1 MARQVFTGQEV
12 PHIFASR
19 SQDSG
24 RNSNGTLYFRG
35 DTLFSYR
42 DSFPIAHFFGD
53 AVLFNAD
60 SYSVT
65 TSKHMG
71 WARRALRQFESFE
84 IPNLTGF
91 LECVRD
97 YNRLPSHPKGEY
109 REYRAKQYEKSALE
123 YIERQLKIADGLE
136 SELPR
141 MRSEWKISEKR
152 SRIRMHQNAAAMMW
166 HSVMKKR
173 ALFNTVR
180 GKIEKADKAERRERY
195 TRAFND
201 LSARIE
207 MRRTNPVPDAYEGT
221 PDRRYLWQLENLVS
235 DIMRA
240 DSLGARRGRSG
251 VLQTA
256 TFTDAEKIMGK
267 KWADSYFA
275 LAAQLDDI
283 AAPVHARIAELR
295 PELERQEREE
305 NAERL
310 ESWLSGQSAHAPRL
324 SRIYCRVVGDEVQ
337 TSAGARVPLSDALRV
352 VEIAKRCRATGEAF
366 ARDTFA
372 TGVHKG
378 IRVDGQGNVNIGCHA
393 LPWDSI
399 AECVARFAPEIE
411 LGE

>member
-24 RNSNGTLYFRG
+24 RNSNGTLYFNG
-35 DTLFSYR
+35 PTLFSYR

-53 AVLFNAD
+53 VVLFNAD

-65 TSKHMG
+65 TSKHQS
-71 WARRALRQFESFE
+71 WARYALRQFESFE
-84 IPNLTGF
+84 IPALRDV
-91 LECVRD
+91 LEIIRT
-97 YNRLPSHPKGEY
+97 K
-109 REYRAKQYEKSALE
+109 KEKSALE
-123 YIERQLKIADGLE
+123 YIESQIAAIDAHEAKLKRA
-136 SELPR
+136 
-141 MRSEWKISEKR
+141 RSEWKINS
-152 SRIRMHQNAAAMMW
+152 IRGDIAKLENACAFVW
-166 HSVMKKR
+166 HSVLGKRNDWRKTSGAKLKKIRKDEKR
-173 ALFNTVR
+173 A
-180 GKIEKADKAERRERY
+180 RY
-195 TRAFND
+195 TRAFNSLIAQID
-201 LSARIE
+201 VNGRG
-207 MRRTNPVPDAYEGT
+207 VPDRYEGT
-221 PDRRYLWQLENLVS
+221 ETRHYIWQLENVVR

-283 AAPVHARIAELR
+283 AAPIQARIAELR

-305 NAERL
+305 NAEKL
-310 ESWLSGQSAHAPRL
+310 ESWLSGQSAYAPRM

-352 VEIAKRCRATGEAF
+352 VEIAKRCRMTGEAF

-378 IRVDGQGNVNIGCHA
+378 IRVDGKGNVTIGCHE
-393 LPWDSI
+393 LPWVAI

>member
-24 RNSNGTLYFRG
+24 RNSNGTLYFNG
-35 DTLFSYR
+35 PTLFSYR
-42 DSFPIAHFFGD
+42 DSFPIAHFFGNV
-53 AVLFNAD
+53 VLFNAD

-65 TSKHMG
+65 TSKHQS

-84 IPNLTGF
+84 IPALRDV
-91 LECVRD
+91 LEIIRTK
-97 YNRLPSHPKGEY
+97 S
-109 REYRAKQYEKSALE
+109 EKSALE
-123 YIERQLKIADGLE
+123 YIESQIAAIDAHEAKLKRA
-136 SELPR
+136 
-141 MRSEWKISEKR
+141 RSEWKINS
-152 SRIRMHQNAAAMMW
+152 IRGDIAKLENACAFVW
-166 HSVMKKR
+166 HSALGKRGDWRNTSGAKLKKIR
-173 ALFNTVR
+173 
-180 GKIEKADKAERRERY
+180 KDEKRERY

-207 MRRTNPVPDAYEGT
+207 MRRANPVPDAYEGT
-221 PDRRYLWQLENLVS
+221 PDRRYIWQLENVVR

-256 TFTDAEKIMGK
+256 TFTDAESIMGK
-267 KWADSYFA
+267 RWADSYFA

-305 NAERL
+305 NAEKL
-310 ESWLSGQSAHAPRL
+310 ESWLSGQSAYAPRM

-378 IRVDGQGNVNIGCHA
+378 IRVDGKGNVNIGCHA